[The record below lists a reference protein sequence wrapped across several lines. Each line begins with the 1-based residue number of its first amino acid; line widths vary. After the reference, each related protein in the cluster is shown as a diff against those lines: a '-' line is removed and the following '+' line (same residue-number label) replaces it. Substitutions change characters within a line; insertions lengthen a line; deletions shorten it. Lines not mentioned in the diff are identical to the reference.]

1 MWRKGWRE
9 TIWSGIDQPW
19 DLIIIGGGIT
29 GAGVLRQAVAA
40 GLKTLL
46 VEANDFAFGTS
57 SRSSK
62 LIHGGFRYLRNKQ
75 INVTKESVRE
85 REWILHEAL
94 NLVRPLSFLLP
105 NFEHYHFPSWKLNL
119 GVILYDLLAPKWDHH
134 KCSRLKLLEACPFLN
149 AEGLIGGFQYYDAVM
164 DDVRVLLRILREAV
178 QAGGVALSYAR
189 VEKLLQIGNGQVC
202 GVLLRDRV
210 SPHRNTIE
218 VKAKVVVNAS
228 GAWSDEVRGQLGQPA
243 RLRRLRGSH
252 LIFARAKLPI
262 DQALTLFHPHD
273 GRAMFVIPW
282 EGTTIVGTTDVDHD
296 PALDQK
302 YLEPFASSEEIH
314 YLMEALSLLFPSLD
328 LTEKDIVSSFS
339 GLRPVIHSGAA
350 TPSKESRAHGLWEEN
365 GLITITGGKYTTFR
379 IMSRLTIGRVLARFG
394 KPENAAHKRIF
405 NPLPDLPSSSLDPLT
420 LAYLT
425 GRHGNET
432 VELLASA
439 KKNELKPIEH
449 LPNPW
454 AELRWAAREEGVEH
468 LDDLLL
474 RRVRL
479 GMLLPQGGHGLL
491 GNIRSIVQPELGWSD
506 ERWQQE
512 ETAYMETWQSYYS
525 PNPNPSPSPLN
536 LRGE

>member
-9 TIWSGIDQPW
+9 HIWSGIDQSW
-19 DLIIIGGGIT
+19 DLMIIGGGIT

-85 REWILHEAL
+85 REWILREAL
-94 NLVRPLSFLLP
+94 NLVTPLSFLLP
-105 NFEHYHFPSWKLNL
+105 NFERYRFPSWKLSL
-119 GVILYDLLAPKWDHH
+119 GVIIYDLLAPKWDHH
-134 KCSRLKLLEACPFLN
+134 KYSRPKLLKAGSSLN
-149 AEGLIGGFQYYDAVM
+149 TEGLIGGFQYYDAVM
-164 DDVRVLLRILREAV
+164 DDARVLLRILREAV
-178 QAGGVALSYAR
+178 QTGGVALNYTR
-189 VEKLLQIGNGQVC
+189 VERLLRTADGQVC
-202 GVLLRDRV
+202 GALLRNMA
-210 SPHRNTIE
+210 SPQGNTVE

-228 GAWSDEVRGQLGQPA
+228 GAWSDEVRSQLGQPA

-252 LIFARAKLPI
+252 LIFARAKLPVN
-262 DQALTLFHPHD
+262 QALTLFHPRD

-282 EGTTIVGTTDVDHD
+282 EGITIIGTTDIDHD
-296 PALDQK
+296 PALDKK
-302 YLEPFASSEEIH
+302 YLEPFASREEIN
-314 YLMEALSLLFPSLD
+314 YMMEALSFMFPSLGI
-328 LTEKDIVSSFS
+328 TEKDIGSSFS

-350 TPSKESRAHGLWEEN
+350 TPSKESRAHALWEEN

-379 IMSRLTIGRVLARFG
+379 IMSRQTIDRVLARLG
-394 KPENAAHKRIF
+394 KPEPTTRERIF
-405 NPLPDLPSSSLDPLT
+405 NPLIDLSSSSLDPLT

-432 VELLASA
+432 GELLSA
-439 KKNELKPIEH
+439 AKRGELEPIEQ
-449 LPNPW
+449 LPNLW

-479 GMLLPQGGHGLL
+479 GLLLPQGARDLL
-491 GNIRSIVQPELGWSD
+491 GDIRNIVQPELEWSD

-512 ETAYMETWQSYYS
+512 ETTYLQTWQSYYS
-525 PNPNPSPSPLN
+525 PKP
-536 LRGE
+536 G

>member
-9 TIWSGIDQPW
+9 SIWSGIDQPW
-19 DLIIIGGGIT
+19 DLMIIGGGIT

-46 VEANDFAFGTS
+46 VEANDFASGTS

-75 INVTKESVRE
+75 VNVTKESVRE
-85 REWILHEAL
+85 REWVLREAL
-94 NLVRPLSFLLP
+94 NLVTPLSFLLP
-105 NFEHYHFPSWKLNL
+105 NFERYHFPSWKLNL
-119 GVILYDLLAPKWDHH
+119 GVILYDLLAPKWDHQ
-134 KCSRLKLLEACPFLN
+134 KYSRLKLLEACPSLN
-149 AEGLIGGFQYYDAVM
+149 TEGLIKGFQYYDAVM
-164 DDVRVLLRILREAV
+164 DDARVLLRILREAV
-178 QAGGVALSYAR
+178 RAGGTALNYAR
-189 VEKLLQIGNGQVC
+189 AERLLRTGNGQVC
-202 GVLLRDRV
+202 GVLLRNRV
-210 SPHRNTIE
+210 SPQGNTVE

-228 GAWSDEVRGQLGQPA
+228 GAWSDEVRDQLGQPP

-252 LIFARAKLPI
+252 LIFARARLPVN
-262 DQALTLFHPHD
+262 QALTLFHPRD

-282 EGTTIVGTTDVDHD
+282 EGTTIIGTTDIDHD
-296 PALDQK
+296 PALDKK
-302 YLEPFASSEEIH
+302 YLEPFASGEEIN
-314 YLMEALSLLFPSLD
+314 YMMEALSFMFPTLG
-328 LTEKDIVSSFS
+328 LTEKDILSSFS

-350 TPSKESRAHGLWEEN
+350 TPSKESRAHALWEEN

-379 IMSRLTIGRVLARFG
+379 IMSRQTMGRVLTRLG
-394 KPENAAHKRIF
+394 KPETVARERIF
-405 NPLPDLPSSSLDPLT
+405 NPLPDLSSSSLDPLT

-432 VELLASA
+432 GELLASA
-439 KKNELKPIEH
+439 KRGELEPIEK
-449 LPNPW
+449 LPNLW

-479 GMLLPQGGHGLL
+479 GLLLPQGGRDLL
-491 GNIRSIVQPELGWSD
+491 GNIRKIVQPELGWSD

-512 ETAYMETWQSYYS
+512 ETAYLQTWQSYYS
-525 PNPNPSPSPLN
+525 PKP
-536 LRGE
+536 G